1 MFFFMMRI
9 SLASSSS
16 PLGQELPLM
25 TRSQPAPSGTL
36 LHGRPWPPGS
46 RTSKNVR
53 LQLTG
58 HQVQVVCSLVVLVYS
73 SDSITS

>member
-1 MFFFMMRI
+1 MRI
-9 SLASSSS
+9 SLASSTN
-16 PLGQELPLM
+16 PFGQELPLM

-36 LHGRPWPPGS
+36 LHGRPRPFGS
-46 RTSKNVR
+46 LTSMNVR

-58 HQVQVVCSLVVLVYS
+58 HHVHVVFSFVVLEYS